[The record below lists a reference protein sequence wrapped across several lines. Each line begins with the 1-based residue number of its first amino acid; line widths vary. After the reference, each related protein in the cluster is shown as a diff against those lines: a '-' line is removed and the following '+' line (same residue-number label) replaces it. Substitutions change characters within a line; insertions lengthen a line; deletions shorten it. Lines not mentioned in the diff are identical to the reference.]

1 IFGIDDFNGGPASG
15 VVKITI
21 PEEMEETIT
30 LSRIREIIMEH
41 KGDTPVVITA
51 AASNKKYKT
60 KSDLWV
66 NPSDRFIQKL
76 SDLIGKENIG

>member
-1 IFGIDDFNGGPASG
+1 
-15 VVKITI
+15 
-21 PEEMEETIT
+21 
-30 LSRIREIIMEH
+30 MEH

-66 NPSDRFIQKL
+66 NPSDLFFSKIA
-76 SDLIGKENIG
+76 DLLGNENILS